1 MLERIE
7 QVLDEQ
13 VRPYLQGH
21 GGAVEVR
28 ELTEDGLLRVRLL
41 GHCAGCPSATI
52 TTEQIIQEAVC
63 AAIPEV
69 RQVVLSRRSTRTF
82 WRRPGPSSGAAHP
95 PTAGNEGTAAG
106 GRSGRA
112 RAFSQGGRRPP
123 GLEPTWSGLDKR
135 RIK

>member
-21 GGAVEVR
+21 GGAGEVR

-69 RQVVLSRRSTRTF
+69 RQVVLVEEIDEDLL
-82 WRRPGPSSGAAHP
+82 AQ
-95 PTAGNEGTAAG
+95 
-106 GRSGRA
+106 A
-112 RAFSQGGRRPP
+112 RAILRRRASPDGG
-123 GLEPTWSGLDKR
+123 K
-135 RIK
+135 